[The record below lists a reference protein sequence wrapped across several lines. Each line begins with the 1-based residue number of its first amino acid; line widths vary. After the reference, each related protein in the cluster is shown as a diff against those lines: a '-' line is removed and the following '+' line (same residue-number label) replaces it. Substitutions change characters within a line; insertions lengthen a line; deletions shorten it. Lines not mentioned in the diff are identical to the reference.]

1 MAVYVGR
8 ELVVQ
13 LFGDTLTHVRS
24 ASVNHT
30 MDTVE
35 NTTASASVKTFS
47 TTVKDWSGTIE
58 VLHDNATDLFD
69 AEILPG
75 SSGTADI
82 RPEGTG
88 SGNVK
93 LSGDCIV
100 TSVDFG
106 IPYDGMVA
114 VSIAIQGNGALVVST
129 Q

>member
-13 LFGDTLTHVRS
+13 LFGDTMTHVRS
-24 ASVNHT
+24 ATVNHA
-30 MDTVE
+30 MDLVE
-35 NTTASASVKTFS
+35 TTTAAASTKSYS
-47 TTVKDWSGTIE
+47 TTVKDWSGSVE
-58 VLHDNATDLFD
+58 VLADDTTSLFD

-100 TSVDFG
+100 TSVEFG
-106 IPYDGMVA
+106 IPYDGVVA
-114 VSIAIQGNGALVVST
+114 VSIGLQGNGALVVGT

>member
-58 VLHDNATDLFD
+58 VLHDNTTDLFD

-114 VSIAIQGNGALVVST
+114 VSIAVQGNGALTVGT

>member
-13 LFGDTLTHVRS
+13 LFGDTMTHVRS
-24 ASVNHT
+24 ATVNHA
-30 MDTVE
+30 MDLVE
-35 NTTASASVKTFS
+35 TTTAAASTKSYS
-47 TTVKDWSGTIE
+47 TTVKDWSGSVE
-58 VLHDNATDLFD
+58 VLADNTTSLFD

-100 TSVDFG
+100 TSVEFG
-106 IPYDGMVA
+106 IPYDGVVA
-114 VSIAIQGNGALVVST
+114 VSIGLQGNGALTVGT

>member
-8 ELVVQ
+8 ELVAI

-114 VSIAIQGNGALVVST
+114 VSIAIQGNGALTVGT

>member
-1 MAVYVGR
+1 MAVYTGKS
-8 ELVVQ
+8 LVAI

-24 ASVNHT
+24 VTVNHT

-35 NTTASASVKTFS
+35 NTTASASVKTYS

-58 VLHDNATDLFD
+58 VLHDDATDLFD

-75 SSGTADI
+75 SSGSADI

-106 IPYDGMVA
+106 IPYDSMVA
-114 VSIAIQGNGALVVST
+114 VSISVQGNGALTIGT

>member
-58 VLHDNATDLFD
+58 VLHDNTTDLFD

-75 SSGTADI
+75 SSGSADI

-114 VSIAIQGNGALVVST
+114 VSIAIQGNGALTVGT

>member
-1 MAVYVGR
+1 MAKYTGR
-8 ELVVQ
+8 ETVVV

-24 ASVNHT
+24 ATINST

-35 NTTASASVKTFS
+35 NTTAAATVKTYS
-47 TTVKDWSGTIE
+47 TTTKDWTGSIE
-58 VLHDNATDLFD
+58 GLADNATELFD

-75 SSGTADI
+75 STGEMDI

-93 LSGDCIV
+93 WSGNCIV
-100 TSVDFG
+100 ASIDFG
-106 IPYDGMVA
+106 DPYDGLVTY
-114 VSIAIQGNGALVVST
+114 SINLQGSGALTIGT

>member
-8 ELVVQ
+8 ELVAI

-58 VLHDNATDLFD
+58 VLHDNTTDLFD

-75 SSGTADI
+75 SSGSADI

-114 VSIAIQGNGALVVST
+114 VSIAIQGNGALTVGT

>member
-1 MAVYVGR
+1 MAVYTGKS
-8 ELVVQ
+8 LVAI
-13 LFGDTLTHVRS
+13 LFGDTLTHCRS
-24 ASVNHT
+24 VSVNHT

-35 NTTASASVKTFS
+35 NTTASASVKTYS
-47 TTVKDWSGTIE
+47 TTTKDWSGTIE
-58 VLHDNATDLFD
+58 VLHDDATDLFD

-75 SSGTADI
+75 SSGSADI

-114 VSIAIQGNGALVVST
+114 VSIAVQGNGALSVGT

>member
-8 ELVVQ
+8 ELVAI

-58 VLHDNATDLFD
+58 VLHDNTTDLFD

-106 IPYDGMVA
+106 IPYDSMVA
-114 VSIAIQGNGALVVST
+114 VSIAIQGNGALTVGT

>member
-58 VLHDNATDLFD
+58 VLHDNTTDLFD

-114 VSIAIQGNGALVVST
+114 VSIAVQGNGALSVGT

>member
-1 MAVYVGR
+1 MAVYTGKA
-8 ELVVQ
+8 LVVL

-24 ASVNHT
+24 ATINHT

-35 NTTASASVKTFS
+35 NTAASATVKTYS
-47 TTVKDWSGTIE
+47 TTTKDWSGSVE
-58 VLHDNATDLFD
+58 VLHDDATDLFD

-75 SSGTADI
+75 SSGDLDL

-93 LSGDCIV
+93 LSGSCIV
-100 TSVDFG
+100 SSLDFG
-106 IPYDGMVA
+106 IPYDGMVT
-114 VSIAIQGNGALVVST
+114 VSIGLQGSGALSVGT

>member
-35 NTTASASVKTFS
+35 NTTASASVKTYS

-58 VLHDNATDLFD
+58 VLHDNTTDLFD

-114 VSIAIQGNGALVVST
+114 VSIAVQGNGALTVGT

>member
-1 MAVYVGR
+1 M
-8 ELVVQ
+8 
-13 LFGDTLTHVRS
+13 
-24 ASVNHT
+24 NHT

-35 NTTASASVKTFS
+35 NTTASASVKTYS

-58 VLHDNATDLFD
+58 VLHDDATDLFD

-75 SSGTADI
+75 SSGSADI

-106 IPYDGMVA
+106 IPYDSMVA
-114 VSIAIQGNGALVVST
+114 VSISVQGNGALTIGT